1 MNLKKILIGSAVAA
15 ATLMGCT
22 NKFEEMNKNPW
33 TSNDLDVK
41 HLFTFSQLK
50 MFASGHEGWR
60 GNLIMS
66 GPYAQNSANL
76 YSTAGGFGVSDGFT
90 SPTWDLIFGDIIK
103 NITDVMSRLENE
115 ENSEPKIAQMRIVR
129 VVNLLRAT
137 QMYGDIPYFE
147 AGKGYTELNYYPQLD
162 PQKDVL
168 IDMAKELNE
177 ARDIILADKDT
188 YIFTYDLYSSG
199 IVGSAKYAKL
209 CNSLL
214 MKIGL
219 MMSEG
224 DATEGARIFK
234 EGFNGTGGYIETWN
248 DAVYVAHVGEGGPW
262 GQHINGSGIAI
273 EGQVGGA
280 SYAYMSELALQ
291 QMQTKQDPRLFRITH
306 HLTYEGG
313 IVAAM
318 GDTTQYTSF
327 NPFLTSGNEGDFEK
341 VSYRGVRLGD
351 RSDGN
356 RGIYF
361 NQTADKAIQSAY
373 WIGQNDNYPDF
384 KGKGEFATLAAI
396 SPATFNRLSPSIV
409 IGADEVQFM
418 IAEANLRGYGVGNA
432 EAAYT
437 NAVNLA
443 MTKYDALPFPG
454 KDTEIKYEALYK
466 RQSDATYSHDA
477 AVADYVNNAI
487 AAYQGASATADK
499 LEVVAYENWV
509 ALIGN
514 GYESFANWNRTHL
527 PSIVKSTLTADD
539 RTYDLPTFTNDPI
552 LNPSEVKTGVKN
564 VELHSFGV
572 TNGVRPSR
580 FPYPN
585 RELTVS
591 PTNTEAAMQR
601 QRSDAGTGQ
610 STNFIAVKQWYSSK
624 DN

>member
-1 MNLKKILIGSAVAA
+1 MNLKKILIGASVAA

-22 NKFEEMNKNPW
+22 NKFEEMNQNPW

-50 MFASGHEGWR
+50 MYASGHEGWR

-66 GPYAQNSANL
+66 GPYAQNTANL
-76 YSTAGGFGVSDGFT
+76 YSTAGGFGTSDGFT

-103 NITDVMSRLENE
+103 NITDVMTRLENE
-115 ENSEPKIAQMRIVR
+115 ENSAPKIAQMRIVR

-162 PQKDVL
+162 PQKDILV
-168 IDMAKELNE
+168 DMAKELNE

-199 IVGSAKYAKL
+199 IAGAAKYAKL

-248 DAVYVAHVGEGGPW
+248 DAVYVAHVSEGGPW
-262 GQHINGSGIAI
+262 GQHINGTGIAI

-291 QMQTKQDPRLFRITH
+291 QMQAKKDPRLFRITH

-313 IVAAM
+313 VIAAM
-318 GDTTQYTSF
+318 GDTTQYTNF
-327 NPFLTSGNEGDFEK
+327 NPFLSSGGEGTF
-341 VSYRGVRLGD
+341 VNASYRGVRLGD
-351 RSDGN
+351 RGDGN
-356 RGIYF
+356 RGIYY
-361 NQTADKAIQSAY
+361 NQSQGKVIQSAY
-373 WIGQNDNYPDF
+373 WLGQNDNYPDF
-384 KGKGEFATLAAI
+384 KGKGEFATMAAV

-409 IGADEVQFM
+409 IGADEIQFM
-418 IAEANLRGYGVGNA
+418 LAEASLRGYGVGNA
-432 EAAYT
+432 ETAYK
-437 NAVNLA
+437 NAVELA
-443 MTKYDALPFPG
+443 LTKYDAIPFPG
-454 KDTEIKYEALYK
+454 KDVETKYEELYK
-466 RQSDATYSHDA
+466 RQNDASYSHDA
-477 AVADYVNNAI
+477 AMTTYVNNAVS
-487 AAYQGASATADK
+487 AYQGAASTDDK
-499 LEVVAYENWV
+499 LDVVAYENWV

-527 PSIVKSTLTADD
+527 PSIVKYQLAQSDK
-539 RTYDLPTFTNDPI
+539 TYQLPAFANDPI
-552 LNPSEVKTGVKN
+552 LNPGEAQNGSENT
-564 VELHSFGV
+564 ELHSFGV
-572 TNGVRPSR
+572 TNGIRPSR

-591 PTNTEAAMQR
+591 PTNTEAAIQR
-601 QRSDAGTGQ
+601 QRSAVNVGV
-610 STNFIAVKQWYSSK
+610 STNFIAVKQWYSAK
-624 DN
+624 